1 YLVQHLDIKLNIP
14 VTTLSEFKNDGIGKQ
29 ITVVDSIGLL
39 AEIYHCATIAY
50 VGGGFTT
57 GVHSTLEPAANKI
70 PVLFG
75 PKIENAE
82 EAGEMVDSGG
92 GFILDKGNIFE
103 IVHDLLNDDQKRN
116 QSGKAAYSVL
126 DSRTGSV
133 SKSVTMIKS
142 YLA

>member
-1 YLVQHLDIKLNIP
+1 
-14 VTTLSEFKNDGIGKQ
+14 LSEFNDNGIEKRVV
-29 ITVVDSIGLL
+29 IVDSVGLL

-82 EAGEMVDSGG
+82 EACEMVDSGG
-92 GFILDKGNIFE
+92 GFIIDKNNIFE
-103 IVHDLLNDDQKRN
+103 IVNGLLNDNQKRN
-116 QSGKAAYSVL
+116 QSGRAAYSVL

-133 SKSVTMIKS
+133 SRSVAMIKS